1 MMRLNDIFKNT
12 SYDDTLFSEDAIEAV
27 ESAIF
32 MKSIKGVE
40 TPYIKCLVREKEI
53 KLTPEEAV
61 RQLYIYKLI
70 HEYGYP
76 TDRIQLETPIHFGRE
91 VKRADITIMD
101 KDRPTV
107 PYIIVE
113 LKKPK
118 LTDGKEQLKS
128 YCNATGAPIGVWTNG
143 EQVSCYNRKDPNFF
157 EMISDIPKA
166 TQKLSD
172 ILSEKYTYDDLRTR
186 DKISK
191 EKRSLRNLIKEMEDE
206 VLASAGVDSFEE
218 IFKLIFAKLYDELIC
233 ANDKT
238 AYLQFRN
245 SGDTD
250 FELKEKIQGLFD
262 DAKKKWE
269 GVFPEES
276 KVLLSPSHLA
286 VCVSTLQD
294 IKLFNNNLDVVDDA
308 FEYLMSKA
316 QKGEKGQYFTPRYV
330 IDMCV
335 KMMNPTVNDKI
346 IDTACG
352 SSGFTV
358 HSIFKVW
365 KEIRLSKGLEPG
377 EDFTASERT
386 NDERDFVRD
395 NVFAIDFDEKTVR
408 VARTLNLIAGDGQTN
423 VLHLNTLD
431 YSRWSEVTKQEDWN
445 DTYNEGFKKLKKL
458 QPKGSSDFSK
468 FSFDLV
474 MANPPFAGDI
484 KEQTILSHYELAKND
499 KGKWQKKVGRDILFI
514 ERNLNF
520 LKPGGRMAVVLP
532 QGRFNNASDKYIRD
546 FIAER
551 CRILAVVG
559 LHGNVFKPHTGTKT
573 SVLFLQKW
581 GGTIIDPKTGKEILD
596 EKTGKPIEACPRRDD
611 YPIFF
616 ATMQK
621 PSKDNSG
628 DKIYVK
634 DEHGEIKLDSHSH
647 FIVDHDLYNHDNM
660 TQDGIAEAFI
670 EFAKKEGLSFFR

>member
-1 MMRLNDIFKNT
+1 MTLNEIMKN
-12 SYDDTLFSEDAIEAV
+12 SNYENTLFSEE
-27 ESAIF
+27 
-32 MKSIKGVE
+32 IKGEIESNIYTKDVNGVQI
-40 TPYIKCLVREKEI
+40 PYITCLIRQKEI
-53 KLTPEEAV
+53 KLTPEETV
-61 RQLYIYKLI
+61 RQLYICKLMR
-70 HEYGYP
+70 EYDYP
-76 TDRIQLETPIHFGRE
+76 ASRIQLETPIHFGRE
-91 VKRADITIMD
+91 IKRADVVITD
-101 KDRPTV
+101 KDRVTV

-118 LTDGKEQLKS
+118 LIDGKEQLKS

-166 TQKLSD
+166 NQKLSD
-172 ILSEKYTYDDLRTR
+172 ILSERYTYDDLRTR

-191 EKRSLRNLIKEMEDE
+191 EKRTLRNLIKEMEDE

-245 SGDTD
+245 NGDTD

-269 GVFPEES
+269 GVFAEES
-276 KVLLSPSHLA
+276 KILLSPSHLA

-335 KMMNPTVNDKI
+335 KMMNPTINDKI

-431 YSRWSEVTKQEDWN
+431 YSRWGEVIKQEDWN

-458 QPKGSSDFSK
+458 QPKGSNDFSK
-468 FSFDLV
+468 FNFDLV

-532 QGRFNNASDKYIRD
+532 QGRFNNVSDKYIRD
-546 FIAER
+546 YIAER

-573 SVLFLQKW
+573 SVLLVQKW
-581 GGTIIDPKTGKEILD
+581 DDVLCPKKE
-596 EKTGKPIEACPRRDD
+596 D

-628 DKIYVK
+628 EKIYVK
-634 DEHGEIKLDSHSH
+634 DENGEILLDSHSH
-647 FIVDHDLYNHDNM
+647 FIVDHDLYNHDGM
-660 TQDGIAEAFI
+660 TEDGIAEAFI
-670 EFAKKEGLSFFR
+670 EFAKKEGLSFF